1 MRPVQKPRI
10 SRQEDKLK
18 RILTDSAPKAIG
30 PYSQAIVSG
39 GFVFCSGQIAIDPE
53 TNTFKP
59 GSIAEE
65 TSRAIE
71 NLKAILEKAHTT
83 LEKTVRVG
91 VYLSSMDDFTEMN
104 SVYET
109 YFTNK
114 PARTTIEVSAL
125 PKGARIEIDAITE
138 I

>member
-1 MRPVQKPRI
+1 M
-10 SRQEDKLK
+10 E
-18 RILTDSAPKAIG
+18 RILTDNAPKAIG